1 MPSLADRLERTLE
14 RPASTHSAASE
25 HPSSAEAP
33 PFLSPMEQRAWRL
46 VAQTRER
53 EGPEQE
59 KLRRRQARLESAV
72 AAAEALAHENALGH
86 GAAGL
91 RQQLATQSQRR
102 EEAELA
108 ASESF
113 VREDELTQ
121 RRDELAALLRDTLS
135 ELEATMAAKA
145 AESLELESAQAQV
158 ESLERQL
165 AAERQES
172 SWSRRSVAAE
182 LEGVRQERGT
192 ELASVQAQLEVERA
206 RAAAAEAVRPQFLQ
220 VLPLA

>member
-33 PFLSPMEQRAWRL
+33 PFLSPMEKRAWRL
-46 VAQTRER
+46 VTRER

-182 LEGVRQERGT
+182 LEGVRQERDT
-192 ELASVQAQLEVERA
+192 ELASVRAQLEAERS
-206 RAAAAEAVRPQFLQ
+206 RAAAAEAVRPPSLQ

>member
-1 MPSLADRLERTLE
+1 M
-14 RPASTHSAASE
+14 SAASE
-25 HPSSAEAP
+25 QLSSAEAP
-33 PFLSPMEQRAWRL
+33 PFLSPMEARAWRL
-46 VAQTRER
+46 VQTRAR

-182 LEGVRQERGT
+182 LEGVRQERDT
-192 ELASVQAQLEVERA
+192 ELAAVRAQLDAERA
-206 RAAAAEAVRPQFLQ
+206 RAAAAEAVRPRFFS
-220 VLPLA
+220 PGSSPGCS

>member
-1 MPSLADRLERTLE
+1 MSVFLFDSILFFLRIRLSSHGAPAAGLAAR
-14 RPASTHSAASE
+14 
-25 HPSSAEAP
+25 
-33 PFLSPMEQRAWRL
+33 MRL

-72 AAAEALAHENALGH
+72 VAAEALARENALGH

-121 RRDELAALLRDTLS
+121 RR
-135 ELEATMAAKA
+135 
-145 AESLELESAQAQV
+145 
-158 ESLERQL
+158 
-165 AAERQES
+165 
-172 SWSRRSVAAE
+172 
-182 LEGVRQERGT
+182 G
-192 ELASVQAQLEVERA
+192 
-206 RAAAAEAVRPQFLQ
+206 
-220 VLPLA
+220 